1 MHTLSGARK
10 LFAVGGSIAF
20 VALAVTLSTVA
31 LASSTGTVSFLTT
44 HVTSPGKSAA
54 LSSVACISES
64 DCIGVGHVGDSRFR
78 PLIERWHNGAWQIMT
93 APAISQASLTGI
105 SCPDVN
111 VCLAVGAASGPD
123 GTASRPL
130 VEDWNG
136 NTWHRLLSPSP
147 PQSEL
152 DAVDCV
158 SSSDC
163 WASGL
168 KDGGGADEAAMF
180 EHWNGHS
187 WSVKAAPK
195 AHDVLLD
202 SVSCLSSTDCWAA
215 GTEAA
220 HRLHQPWIAD
230 HWNGQGWTA
239 ATVPSSGR
247 YQGELSVSC
256 HQASAC
262 WAVGEDS
269 TGPATLHLVGGIW
282 RRVPVAV
289 PAVSS
294 PTKRGDITTRI
305 GRIALNGVAC
315 TPVGGC
321 LTVGSLTVGYGV
333 GEAFAEQW
341 TGTSWVVVST
351 GYPLPIPPQRLP
363 IPSTL
368 PQAELGAIA
377 CPSTNMCI
385 AVGDKTIVNRSG
397 RALSEHPIADV
408 AQESTGR

>member
-1 MHTLSGARK
+1 MS
-10 LFAVGGSIAF
+10 FAVRGSIAA
-20 VALAVTLSTVA
+20 VALTVISSTA
-31 LASSTGTVSFLTT
+31 TLASSAGTVRFLTT
-44 HVTSPGKSAA
+44 RVVSPGESAA
-54 LSSVACISES
+54 FSSVACMSES
-64 DCIGVGHVGDSRFR
+64 DCIAVGHVGDSRFH
-78 PLIERWHNGAWQIMT
+78 PLVERWHDGAWQIMT
-93 APAISQASLTGI
+93 TPVISHASFAGI
-105 SCPDVN
+105 SCPGVN
-111 VCLAVGAASGPD
+111 RCLAVGAASGPD
-123 GTASRPL
+123 GTASHTL

-136 NTWHRLLSPSP
+136 NAWHRRSSPSP

-152 DAVDCV
+152 DSVDCV

-168 KDGGGADEAAMF
+168 EHGGGPQETAMF
-180 EHWNGHS
+180 EHWNGRS
-187 WSVKAAPK
+187 WSVRSAPR

-230 HWNGQGWTA
+230 HWNGRGWTA
-239 ATVPSSGR
+239 ATLPSSGR
-247 YQGELSVSC
+247 YQGQLFVSC

-262 WAVGEDS
+262 WAVGNDS
-269 TGPATLHLVGGIW
+269 TGPATLHLDGGVW
-282 RRVPVAV
+282 RRVPAAV
-289 PAVSS
+289 PAVS
-294 PTKRGDITTRI
+294 PATERGDITTRI

-333 GEAFAEQW
+333 GEALAEQW

-368 PQAELGAIA
+368 PQAELVAIA
-377 CPSTNMCI
+377 CPSTGMCI
-385 AVGDKTIVNRSG
+385 AVGDKTIANKHG
-397 RALSEHPIADV
+397 LALSEHPIADI
-408 AQESTGR
+408 AQPVPAG